1 MKKLFYNRIP
11 LLLALTLTLALVNGC
26 STTRHI
32 RSAQDSWSR
41 ASTIEN
47 SLFAEGRSIVGGQLE
62 QIEAATEYRLALA
75 QLNRELT
82 ENADKLKADK
92 LYGTALMLKA
102 KCLWR
107 LADLDHLIAPS
118 EASETT
124 SRLVEVAMTDG
135 LQNTTTPSSELAL
148 TIAQIKSNRD
158 SITLGQRDAIM
169 LTALP
174 GLRDHDRGL
183 IATNLATAEKFF
195 SSAITAIDTA
205 IEEERQL
212 LAGANT
218 ELLQTYLKLAQ
229 LSTYRAWKS
238 GLFHHLGKQNRTPIQ
253 IAQHPGM
260 LEVNSKATE
269 LVTHLTAVAKSTDDQ
284 ALETLI
290 AQFKRRLGI

>member
-1 MKKLFYNRIP
+1 MKKRFYKQNP
-11 LLLALTLTLALVNGC
+11 FLLALTLTLVLASAC

-47 SLFAEGRSIVGGQLE
+47 TLFAEGKSIVGGQLE
-62 QIEAATEYRLALA
+62 QVEAATEHRLALA
-75 QLNRELT
+75 QLNQELK

-107 LADLDHLIAPS
+107 LADLDHVIAPS
-118 EASETT
+118 TTSETT
-124 SRLVEVAMTDG
+124 SSLVKVAMTGG
-135 LQNTTTPSSELAL
+135 LTNATDPSSELAL
-148 TIAQIKSNRD
+148 TIAQIKSNRE
-158 SITLGQRDAIM
+158 SITLGQRDSIM

-183 IATNLATAEKFF
+183 IATDLAAAEKFF
-195 SSAITAIDTA
+195 SSAITVLDTA
-205 IEEERQL
+205 INEEQEL

-238 GLFHHLGKQNRTPIQ
+238 ALFHYLGKQNLTPIQ

-260 LEVNSKATE
+260 IEVNSKATE
-269 LVTHLTAVAKSTDDQ
+269 LISNLTAVANASGDNS
-284 ALETLI
+284 LEALI
-290 AQFKRRLGI
+290 ALFKTRLGI